1 MVEQRPVKQ
10 KGARRLT
17 QTAIMVALATV
28 LHVIEA
34 LIPVPYVVPGAKLG
48 LANIV
53 ALYAVMTM
61 GIGQSMA
68 ISFLR
73 TLLGSLLSGTFLNT
87 GYYLSTA
94 GALSSTLV
102 MYGFSRVFRG
112 HLSIVGVSV
121 AGAVTHNV
129 AQLLVASLLLRQ
141 IGIMFYLPY
150 LLFFSI
156 PTGIF
161 VGLLA
166 GRIVSFTERT
176 IENHR
181 RRC

>member
-1 MVEQRPVKQ
+1 MKQ
-10 KGARRLT
+10 NRVRRLT
-17 QTAIMVALATV
+17 QTAIMVALATM

-61 GIGQSMA
+61 GIRQSMA
-68 ISFLR
+68 ISLLR
-73 TLLGSLLSGTFLNT
+73 TLLGSLLSGTFLGT

-94 GALSSTLV
+94 GAVSSTLV
-102 MYGFSRVFRG
+102 MYGFSRGFKGR
-112 HLSIVGVSV
+112 LSIVWISV
-121 AGAVTHNV
+121 AGAVTHNI

-150 LLFFSI
+150 LLVFSI
-156 PTGIF
+156 PTGFF

-166 GRIVSFTERT
+166 GRIVSFTEN
-176 IENHR
+176 IKDW
-181 RRC
+181 

>member
-1 MVEQRPVKQ
+1 MKP
-10 KGARRLT
+10 KGAQRLT
-17 QTAIMVALATV
+17 QTAIMVALATS
-28 LHVIEA
+28 LHVVEA

-48 LANIV
+48 LANVV

-61 GIGQSMA
+61 GFGRSLA

-73 TLLGSLLSGTFLNT
+73 TLLGSLLSGTFMNM

-94 GALSSTLV
+94 GALASTLV
-102 MYGFSRVFRG
+102 MYGLSKLSRG
-112 HLSIVGVSV
+112 DLSIIGISV

-150 LLFFSI
+150 LLFFAI
-156 PTGIF
+156 PTGLF
-161 VGLLA
+161 VGILA